1 MKINFKL
8 LVNAIMPLLMAMCMS
23 ACKSSNDANECQTG
37 VWVSD
42 KAELLL
48 TDKILIYFEKQSDDA
63 VLAMIKVDSIAEDCT
78 LFSRDTII
86 RQAIPR
92 DFVIK
97 YFSSNEIIVNGER
110 MVKAETIETC
120 EAYNM
125 TAATDSNEIA
135 DRLTEWR
142 LGATVGFDKTTKEIV
157 AEVNTPKNMFI
168 YHILNGMYYLRAA
181 RIENVNEG
189 TLFYQNIRLMK
200 NPNTQ
205 ERTVYFSKNNQSEV
219 LGELEINM
227 DGFKPETCYFYPNG
241 GIYWSYTSHT
251 PDQIILNGC
260 AGDTYYINRRKADD
274 KNMFEWI
281 KYTTK

>member
-1 MKINFKL
+1 MKNLGRCLYAL
-8 LVNAIMPLLMAMCMS
+8 LVAICML
-23 ACKSSNDANECQTG
+23 ACKDNNTANECQTG

-48 TDKILIYFEKQSDDA
+48 TDKIVMYFEKQSDDA
-63 VLAMIKVDSIAEDCT
+63 VMAMIKVDSIAEDCI
-78 LFSRDTII
+78 LFNKDTII
-86 RQAIPR
+86 RQSIPENFAIKH
-92 DFVIK
+92 I
-97 YFSSNEIIVNGER
+97 SSNEIMANGQK
-110 MVKAETIETC
+110 MVKAETVEMC
-120 EAYNM
+120 EPYDM
-125 TAATDSNEIA
+125 IAATDSNVLA

-142 LGATVGFDKTTKEIV
+142 LGATVGFNKETKEIAV
-157 AEVNTPKNMFI
+157 EVNTPKNMFI
-168 YHILNGMYYLRAA
+168 YYIAGGMYYLRAA

-205 ERTVYFSKNNQSEV
+205 ERTVYFSQNNQSEV
-219 LGELEINM
+219 MGGLEINI
-227 DGFKPETCYFYPNG
+227 DGFKPEACYFDPNG

-281 KYTTK
+281 KYNDR

>member
-1 MKINFKL
+1 MRIWGKCFCTLII
-8 LVNAIMPLLMAMCMS
+8 AICMC
-23 ACKSSNDANECQTG
+23 ACKGDNGMIESQKG

-48 TDKILIYFEKQSDDA
+48 TDKIMMYFEKQSDDA
-63 VLAMIKVDSIAEDCT
+63 VLVMIKVDSIAEDCA
-78 LFSRDTII
+78 LFSKDTII
-86 RQAIPR
+86 RQSIPEK
-92 DFVIK
+92 FSVN
-97 YFSSNEIIVNGER
+97 FSSSNEIMINGHK
-110 MVKAETIETC
+110 MVKAESIEMC
-120 EAYNM
+120 EPYDM
-125 TAATDSNEIA
+125 TAANDSNTIA

-142 LGATVGFDKTTKEIV
+142 LGATVGVDKKTKDIV

-205 ERTVYFSKNNQSEV
+205 ERTVYFSANNQKEV
-219 LGELEINM
+219 LGNLEINM
-227 DGFKPETCYFYPNG
+227 DGFKPDACYFDPNG

-260 AGDTYYINRRKADD
+260 AGDTYYINRKMSDN

-281 KYTTK
+281 KSTNR

>member
-1 MKINFKL
+1 MKMKNLGRCLYAL
-8 LVNAIMPLLMAMCMS
+8 LVAICML
-23 ACKSSNDANECQTG
+23 ACKDNNTANECQTG

-48 TDKILIYFEKQSDDA
+48 TDKIMMYFEKQSDDA
-63 VLAMIKVDSIAEDCT
+63 VMAMIKVDSIAEDCT
-78 LFSRDTII
+78 LFSKDTII
-86 RQAIPR
+86 RQSIPENFAIKH
-92 DFVIK
+92 I
-97 YFSSNEIIVNGER
+97 SSNEIMANGQK
-110 MVKAETIETC
+110 MVKAETVEMC
-120 EAYNM
+120 EPYDM
-125 TAATDSNEIA
+125 IAATDSNVLA

-142 LGATVGFDKTTKEIV
+142 LGATVGFNKETKEIAV
-157 AEVNTPKNMFI
+157 EVNTPKNMFI
-168 YHILNGMYYLRAA
+168 YYIAGGMYYLRAA

-205 ERTVYFSKNNQSEV
+205 ERTVYFSQNNQSEV
-219 LGELEINM
+219 MGGLEINI
-227 DGFKPETCYFYPNG
+227 DGFKPEACYFDPNG

-281 KYTTK
+281 KYNDR

>member
-1 MKINFKL
+1 MKNLGRCLYAL
-8 LVNAIMPLLMAMCMS
+8 LVAICML
-23 ACKSSNDANECQTG
+23 ACKDNNTANECQTG

-48 TDKILIYFEKQSDDA
+48 TDKIMMYFEKQSDDA
-63 VLAMIKVDSIAEDCT
+63 VMAMIKVDSIAEDCT
-78 LFSRDTII
+78 LFSKDTII
-86 RQAIPR
+86 RQSIPENFAIKH
-92 DFVIK
+92 I
-97 YFSSNEIIVNGER
+97 SSNEIMANGQK
-110 MVKAETIETC
+110 MVKAETVEMC
-120 EAYNM
+120 EPYDM
-125 TAATDSNEIA
+125 IAATDSNVLA

-142 LGATVGFDKTTKEIV
+142 LGATVGFNKETKEIAV
-157 AEVNTPKNMFI
+157 EVNTPKNMFI
-168 YHILNGMYYLRAA
+168 YYSAGGMYYLRAA

-205 ERTVYFSKNNQSEV
+205 ERTVYFSANNQKEV
-219 LGELEINM
+219 LGNLEINM
-227 DGFKPETCYFYPNG
+227 DGFKPDACYFDPNG

-260 AGDTYYINRRKADD
+260 AGDTYYINRKMSDN

-281 KYTTK
+281 KSTNR

>member
-1 MKINFKL
+1 MKNLGRCLYAL
-8 LVNAIMPLLMAMCMS
+8 LVAICML
-23 ACKSSNDANECQTG
+23 ACKDNNTANECQTG

-48 TDKILIYFEKQSDDA
+48 TDKIMMYFEKQSDDA
-63 VLAMIKVDSIAEDCT
+63 VMAMIKVDSIAEDCT
-78 LFSRDTII
+78 LFSKDTII
-86 RQAIPR
+86 RQSIPENFAIKH
-92 DFVIK
+92 I
-97 YFSSNEIIVNGER
+97 SSNEIMANGQK
-110 MVKAETIETC
+110 MVKAETVEMC
-120 EAYNM
+120 EPYDM
-125 TAATDSNEIA
+125 IAATDSNVLA

-142 LGATVGFDKTTKEIV
+142 LGATVGFNKETKEIAV
-157 AEVNTPKNMFI
+157 EVNTPKNMFI
-168 YHILNGMYYLRAA
+168 YYIAGGMYYLRAA

-205 ERTVYFSKNNQSEV
+205 ERTVYFSANNQKEV
-219 LGELEINM
+219 LGNLEINM
-227 DGFKPETCYFYPNG
+227 DGFKPDACYFDPNG

-260 AGDTYYINRRKADD
+260 AGDTYYINRKMSDN

-281 KYTTK
+281 KSTNR

>member
-42 KAELLL
+42 KAE
-48 TDKILIYFEKQSDDA
+48 
-63 VLAMIKVDSIAEDCT
+63 
-78 LFSRDTII
+78 
-86 RQAIPR
+86 
-92 DFVIK
+92 
-97 YFSSNEIIVNGER
+97 
-110 MVKAETIETC
+110 TIETC

-125 TAATDSNEIA
+125 TVATDSNDIA

-227 DGFKPETCYFYPNG
+227 DGFKPETCYFDPNG

>member
-1 MKINFKL
+1 MRIWGKCFCTLII
-8 LVNAIMPLLMAMCMS
+8 AICMC
-23 ACKSSNDANECQTG
+23 ACKGDNGMIESQKG

-48 TDKILIYFEKQSDDA
+48 TDKIMMYFEKQSDDA
-63 VLAMIKVDSIAEDCT
+63 VLVMIKVDSIAEDCA
-78 LFSRDTII
+78 LFSKDTII
-86 RQAIPR
+86 RQSIPEK
-92 DFVIK
+92 FSVN
-97 YFSSNEIIVNGER
+97 FSSSNEIMINGHK
-110 MVKAETIETC
+110 MVKAESIEMC
-120 EAYNM
+120 EPYDM
-125 TAATDSNEIA
+125 TAANDSNTIA

-142 LGATVGFDKTTKEIV
+142 LGATVGVDKKTKDIV
-157 AEVNTPKNMFI
+157 VEVNTPKNMFI

-205 ERTVYFSKNNQSEV
+205 ERTVYFSANNQKEV
-219 LGELEINM
+219 LGNLEINM
-227 DGFKPETCYFYPNG
+227 DGFKPDACYFDPNG

-260 AGDTYYINRRKADD
+260 AGDTYYINRKMSDN

-281 KYTTK
+281 KSTNR

>member
-1 MKINFKL
+1 MKNLGRCLYAL
-8 LVNAIMPLLMAMCMS
+8 LVAICML
-23 ACKSSNDANECQTG
+23 ACKDNNTANECQTG

-48 TDKILIYFEKQSDDA
+48 TDKIVMYFEKQSDDA
-63 VLAMIKVDSIAEDCT
+63 VMAMIKVDSIAEDCT
-78 LFSRDTII
+78 LFSKDTII
-86 RQAIPR
+86 RQSIPENFAIKH
-92 DFVIK
+92 I
-97 YFSSNEIIVNGER
+97 SSNEIMANGQK
-110 MVKAETIETC
+110 MVKAETVEMC
-120 EAYNM
+120 EPYDM
-125 TAATDSNEIA
+125 IAATDSNVLA

-142 LGATVGFDKTTKEIV
+142 LGATVGFNKETKEIAV
-157 AEVNTPKNMFI
+157 EVNTPKNMFI
-168 YHILNGMYYLRAA
+168 YYIAGGMYYLRAA

-205 ERTVYFSKNNQSEV
+205 ERTVYFSQNNQSEV
-219 LGELEINM
+219 MGGLEINI
-227 DGFKPETCYFYPNG
+227 DGFKPEACYFDPNG

-281 KYTTK
+281 KYNDR

>member
-1 MKINFKL
+1 MKNLGRCLYAL
-8 LVNAIMPLLMAMCMS
+8 LVAICML
-23 ACKSSNDANECQTG
+23 ACKDNNTANECQTG

-48 TDKILIYFEKQSDDA
+48 TDKIMMYFEKQSDDA
-63 VLAMIKVDSIAEDCT
+63 VLVMIKVDSIAEDCA
-78 LFSRDTII
+78 LFSKDTII
-86 RQAIPR
+86 RQSIPEK
-92 DFVIK
+92 FSVN
-97 YFSSNEIIVNGER
+97 FSSSNEIMINGHK
-110 MVKAETIETC
+110 MVKAESIEMC
-120 EAYNM
+120 EPYDM
-125 TAATDSNEIA
+125 TAANDSNTIA
-135 DRLTEWR
+135 DRLMEWR
-142 LGATVGFDKTTKEIV
+142 LGATVGVDKKTKDIV
-157 AEVNTPKNMFI
+157 VEVNTPKNMFI

-205 ERTVYFSKNNQSEV
+205 ERTVYFSANNQKEV
-219 LGELEINM
+219 LGNLEINM
-227 DGFKPETCYFYPNG
+227 DSFKPDACYFDPNG

-260 AGDTYYINRRKADD
+260 AGDTYYINRKMSDN

-281 KYTTK
+281 KSTNR

>member
-1 MKINFKL
+1 MKMKNLGRCLFVL
-8 LVNAIMPLLMAMCMS
+8 LIAICML
-23 ACKSSNDANECQTG
+23 ACKGGNDANECQTG

-48 TDKILIYFEKQSDDA
+48 TDKIVMYFEKQSDDA

-78 LFSRDTII
+78 LFSKDTII
-86 RQAIPR
+86 RQSIPENFAIKH
-92 DFVIK
+92 I
-97 YFSSNEIIVNGER
+97 SSNEIMVNGQK
-110 MVKAETIETC
+110 MVKAESIEMC
-120 EAYNM
+120 EPYNM
-125 TAATDSNEIA
+125 IAATDSNDIA

-142 LGATVGFDKTTKEIV
+142 LGATVGVDKKTKDIV
-157 AEVNTPKNMFI
+157 VEVNTPKNMFI

-205 ERTVYFSKNNQSEV
+205 ERTVYFSQNNQSEV
-219 LGELEINM
+219 MGGLEINM
-227 DGFKPETCYFYPNG
+227 DGFKPEACYFDPNG

-281 KYTTK
+281 KYNGR

>member
-1 MKINFKL
+1 MKNLGRCLYAL
-8 LVNAIMPLLMAMCMS
+8 LVAICML
-23 ACKSSNDANECQTG
+23 ACKDNNTANECQTG

-48 TDKILIYFEKQSDDA
+48 TDKIVMYFEKQSDDA
-63 VLAMIKVDSIAEDCT
+63 VMAMIKVDSIAEDCI
-78 LFSRDTII
+78 LFNKDTII
-86 RQAIPR
+86 RQSIPENFAIKH
-92 DFVIK
+92 I
-97 YFSSNEIIVNGER
+97 SSNEIMANGQK
-110 MVKAETIETC
+110 MVKAETVEMC
-120 EAYNM
+120 EPYDM
-125 TAATDSNEIA
+125 IAATDSNVLA

-142 LGATVGFDKTTKEIV
+142 LGATVGFNKETKEIAV
-157 AEVNTPKNMFI
+157 EVNTPKNMFI
-168 YHILNGMYYLRAA
+168 YYIAGGMYYLRAA

-205 ERTVYFSKNNQSEV
+205 ERTVYFSQNNQSEV
-219 LGELEINM
+219 MGGLEINM
-227 DGFKPETCYFYPNG
+227 DGFKPEACYFDPNG

-281 KYTTK
+281 KYNDR

>member
-1 MKINFKL
+1 MKMKNLGRCLYAL
-8 LVNAIMPLLMAMCMS
+8 LVAICML
-23 ACKSSNDANECQTG
+23 ACKDNNTANECQTG

-48 TDKILIYFEKQSDDA
+48 TDKIMMYFEKQSDDA
-63 VLAMIKVDSIAEDCT
+63 VMAMIKVDSIAEDCT
-78 LFSRDTII
+78 LFSKDTII
-86 RQAIPR
+86 RQSIPENFAIKH
-92 DFVIK
+92 I
-97 YFSSNEIIVNGER
+97 SSNEIMANGQK
-110 MVKAETIETC
+110 MVKAETVEMC
-120 EAYNM
+120 EPYDM
-125 TAATDSNEIA
+125 IAATDSNVLA

-142 LGATVGFDKTTKEIV
+142 LGATVGFNKETKEIAV
-157 AEVNTPKNMFI
+157 EVNTPKNMFI
-168 YHILNGMYYLRAA
+168 YYIAGGMYYLRAA

-205 ERTVYFSKNNQSEV
+205 ERTVYFSQNNQSEV
-219 LGELEINM
+219 MGGLEINI
-227 DGFKPETCYFYPNG
+227 DGFKPEACYFDPNG

-260 AGDTYYINRRKADD
+260 AGDTYYVNRRKADD

-281 KYTTK
+281 KYNDR